1 MNATPAPP
9 GTPAPASW
17 PRLHVNLS
25 IVRGH
30 YDYALRRHTSRARRY
45 AHYLAIRDIPDLVAE
60 VERLWRLACDASQGY
75 ADLRAAALASIA
87 AYQADE
93 PNPLFY
99 LRDELHARRPLPP
112 RPRGR
117 R

>member
-1 MNATPAPP
+1 MTNNPAPP
-9 GTPAPASW
+9 QAPAPAAW
-17 PRLHVNLS
+17 PRLQVNLA

-30 YDYALRRHTSRARRY
+30 YDYATRRHTPRARRY
-45 AHYLAIRDIPDLVAE
+45 AHYLAIHDIPALVAE
-60 VERLWRLACDASQGY
+60 IERLWLLACDASQRH
-75 ADLRAAALASIA
+75 ADLRAAALACIA
-87 AYQADE
+87 ASEASE
-93 PNPLFY
+93 PDPLFY